1 MQDPGETLNIK
12 VIVEPIALPK
22 RGETQNF
29 DIGRIEREGLKL
41 KGFLSYDFELE

>member
-12 VIVEPIALPK
+12 VVEESIALLE

-29 DIGRIEREGLKL
+29 DIGRTIRGELKLEGL
-41 KGFLSYDFELE
+41 LSYDFELE